1 MVRKWKA
8 GVLSL
13 LLMAALAGCAVAPP
27 VQEMAEARSAID
39 AAKQIHSAQ
48 PQAKREL
55 KSAEQALQEAA
66 SAIDREQY
74 ELARRKALEAKRK
87 AQHAAQFHD
96 K

>member
-1 MVRKWKA
+1 MATTWKA

-13 LLMAALAGCAVAPP
+13 LLTAALVGCAVQPP

-39 AAKQIHSAQ
+39 AAKQINSAQ

-55 KSAEQALQEAA
+55 KSAEKALQEAA
-66 SAIDREQY
+66 TAIDREQY

-96 K
+96 Q